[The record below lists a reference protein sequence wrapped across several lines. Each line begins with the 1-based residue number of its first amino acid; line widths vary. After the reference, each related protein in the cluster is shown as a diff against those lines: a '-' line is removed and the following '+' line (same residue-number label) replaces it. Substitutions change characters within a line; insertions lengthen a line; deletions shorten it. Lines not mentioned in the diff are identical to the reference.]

1 MLLKKLGVHIE
12 DAAVDS
18 EIQRKFKE
26 TFEGNMSAR
35 KQQALQI
42 LFSGDLDPEAMGL
55 DMAGLDA
62 VEA

>member
-1 MLLKKLGVHIE
+1 MHVE